1 MDELLLI
8 ASIVL
13 LAAGQVLQ
21 KRGAVRHLA
30 AGYGAGRWLR
40 ALSSPE
46 IGGAIVC
53 LALGTAA
60 WLAVL
65 YRMDVSKAFPIL
77 SAGSILVL
85 AASRLLLGEHVSARR
100 WGGALLIAIGVAL
113 VAAS

>member
-1 MDELLLI
+1 MDWALLI
-8 ASIVL
+8 SSIVL

-30 AGYGAGRWLR
+30 AGSGAREWLR

-46 IGGAIVC
+46 IGAAIVC
-53 LALGTAA
+53 LTLGTAT
-60 WLAVL
+60 WLVVL

-77 SAGSILVL
+77 SVGSILVL
-85 AASRLLLGEHVSARR
+85 AASRFLLHEHVSARR
-100 WGGALLIAIGVAL
+100 WAGAVIVAIGVAL

>member
-1 MDELLLI
+1 M

-30 AGYGAGRWLR
+30 PGRGARRWLR

-53 LALGTAA
+53 LAVGTAA

-85 AASRLLLGEHVSARR
+85 AASRFVLGERVSAQR
-100 WGGALLIAIGVAL
+100 WAGALLIAIGVAL